1 MNSLVAWIREEKR
14 PEWMPTQME
23 NPIHKKTVYILVDGG
38 KIDEVKKIIKGLSS
52 SATRNL
58 WNTELI
64 KYFELKNDYRGLKP
78 IVDDLLKKFRTS
90 KSLLRGA
97 HWCLLNEFNEP
108 GNIKLNYRR
117 IEMQKKLIEYSVGK
131 TKEGHQIDM
140 ALDYIEMFLKSLKVK
155 GKLKW
160 ERTDNA
166 KTENIIR
173 DYKYHIL
180 DIEGQA
186 VISENMSAT
195 MKGQIHT
202 FLQNCDL
209 GTADSIVE
217 FISIVGRVEKDG
229 FFISKKLINR
239 ETKRNCPICDAYS
252 FSRKDDLYMNKFE
265 CCFDCYIQYIQGCED
280 KWLKGWRPNHETKN
294 STKEQKEN

>member
-1 MNSLVAWIREEKR
+1 
-14 PEWMPTQME
+14 
-23 NPIHKKTVYILVDGG
+23 
-38 KIDEVKKIIKGLSS
+38 
-52 SATRNL
+52 
-58 WNTELI
+58 
-64 KYFELKNDYRGLKP
+64 
-78 IVDDLLKKFRTS
+78 
-90 KSLLRGA
+90 
-97 HWCLLNEFNEP
+97 
-108 GNIKLNYRR
+108 
-117 IEMQKKLIEYSVGK
+117 
-131 TKEGHQIDM
+131 
-140 ALDYIEMFLKSLKVK
+140 MFLKSLKVK

-217 FISIVGRVEKDG
+217 FISIVGREQDG
-229 FFISKKLINR
+229 FDKMRNIQNTIDSPEFKPYCLARVVSSRSCPTEDLLNSEEAVVSLIDVYNVLEKTNQEKIDEELAEKTEKLKK
-239 ETKRNCPICDAYS
+239 
-252 FSRKDDLYMNKFE
+252 
-265 CCFDCYIQYIQGCED
+265 
-280 KWLKGWRPNHETKN
+280 
-294 STKEQKEN
+294 